1 MNIIIPMMGSG
12 KRFKDVGYSL
22 TKPLIRAH
30 GKEILMWLLDSIDC
44 KKNNVVIVAR
54 SDIESERLSERLRSK
69 YHDSV
74 SIITLQEDTL
84 GAAHTVRVALESG
97 LFDLDEPVIVCDS
110 DTFYEKG
117 HVEDLIDVGNCIFY
131 FEDVGSSPIYSYL
144 AVNGNN
150 VVKIAEKEKISN
162 FASVGTY
169 CFESGKTALTH
180 IQQVMNLGKM
190 SKGEYYISTVFQSM
204 IESGITVKSKKVRNH
219 ICLGTPAQLQG
230 FAPSRQLRVC
240 FDIDNT
246 LVSEPRIPADYSSV
260 EPISK
265 NIEFLRYLK
274 SQGHIIILQTAR
286 RMKTHSG
293 NVGRLVADIGRVT
306 FETLDKFE
314 IPFDEIY
321 FGKPYA
327 DFYIDDKGVDAYG
340 DLERL
345 TGVYQNEMIV
355 RSYNEISK
363 SSATLVKSS
372 SKESIKGE
380 LYWYLNAPGEVR
392 DFLPKLISHGEK
404 SGVTSLEI
412 ERIDGPTLSKMLVS
426 GTLQENHIVSLLD
439 SLKTF
444 HDSQVENFDVD
455 ICQNYSKKLAQR
467 YFAFGEFKNSETDRI
482 YSEINDFLK
491 NYEAAG
497 TAVRANIHGDPVFT
511 NVIIDKDNRIRLI
524 DMKGIQGN
532 TLTLTGDRN
541 YDFAKVY
548 QSLVGYDFVI
558 RKQLPEE
565 SKMSKLRN
573 LVVEASGLEE
583 RKISMLTASLLF
595 TCIPLQPETVRQDIL
610 QLVKKCM
617 MHK

>member
-1 MNIIIPMMGSG
+1 MGNG

-54 SDIESERLSERLRSK
+54 SDIESDRLSERLRSK

-97 LFDLDEPVIVCDS
+97 LFELDEPVIVCDS
-110 DTFYEKG
+110 DTFYAKG
-117 HVEDLIDVGNCIFY
+117 HVEDLNDVGNCIFY
-131 FEDVGSSPIYSYL
+131 FEDEGSSPLYSYL
-144 AVNGNN
+144 AVNGEN

-180 IQQVMNLGKM
+180 IHQIMNTGKM
-190 SKGEYYISTVFQSM
+190 SKGEYYISTVFQAM
-204 IESGITVKSKKVRNH
+204 IESGIEVKSKKVRNH

-230 FAPSRQLRVC
+230 FAPNKQLRVC

-274 SQGHIIILQTAR
+274 SQGHVIILQTAR

-327 DFYIDDKGVDAYG
+327 DFYIDDKGIDAYG

-345 TGVYQNEMIV
+345 TGVYHNEIIV
-355 RSYNEISK
+355 RSHNDIAPSG
-363 SSATLVKSS
+363 ATLVKSS
-372 SKESIKGE
+372 TKESIKGE
-380 LYWYLNAPGEVR
+380 RYWYLHAPESVK
-392 DFLPKLISHGEK
+392 DFLPKLVGHTEK
-404 SGVTSLEI
+404 TGVVSLEI

-426 GTLQENHIVSLLD
+426 GTLQKNHVKGLLD
-439 SLKTF
+439 VLDKIHTS
-444 HDSQVENFDVD
+444 DVENTEID
-455 ICQNYSKKLAQR
+455 ICQNYSKKMEQR
-467 YFAFGEFKNSETDRI
+467 YFTFGDFRTSETDEI
-482 YSEINDFLK
+482 YNKINEYLK
-491 NYEAAG
+491 WYEKSDLP
-497 TAVRANIHGDPVFT
+497 VRSNIHGDPVFT
-511 NVIIDKDNRIRLI
+511 NIIVDKNNRIRLI
-524 DMKGIQGN
+524 DMRGIQGE

-541 YDFAKVY
+541 YDFAKAY
-548 QSLVGYDFVI
+548 QSLVGYDFII
-558 RKQLPEE
+558 RKLVPEDR
-565 SKMSKLRN
+565 KLKNFRN
-573 LVVEASGLEE
+573 MIVEASGLSE
-583 RKISMLTASLLF
+583 KYLSMLAASLLF
-595 TCIPLQPETVRQDIL
+595 TCIPLQPDTVKKDIL
-610 QLVKKCM
+610 NLAKICLSIN
-617 MHK
+617 

>member
-1 MNIIIPMMGSG
+1 MNIIIPMMGNG

-22 TKPLIRAH
+22 SKPLIRAH
-30 GKEILMWLLDSIDC
+30 GKEILLWLLDSIDC

-97 LFDLDEPVIVCDS
+97 LFDLEEPVIVCDS

-117 HVEDLIDVGNCIFY
+117 HVEDLHNVGNCIFY
-131 FEDVGSSPIYSYL
+131 FEDEGSSPLYSYL
-144 AVNGNN
+144 ALNGEN

-180 IQQVMNLGKM
+180 IQQIMNTGKM
-190 SKGEYYISTVFQSM
+190 SKGEYYISTVFQAM
-204 IESGITVKSKKVRNH
+204 IESGIEVKSKKVRNH

-230 FAPSRQLRVC
+230 FAPNKQLRVC

-274 SQGHIIILQTAR
+274 SQGHVIILQTAR

-327 DFYIDDKGVDAYG
+327 DFYIDDKGIDAYG

-345 TGVYQNEMIV
+345 TGVYHNEIIV
-355 RSYNEISK
+355 RSHNDIAPSG
-363 SSATLVKSS
+363 ATLVKSS
-372 SKESIKGE
+372 TKESIKGE
-380 LYWYLNAPGEVR
+380 RYWYLHAPESVK
-392 DFLPKLISHGEK
+392 DFLPKLVGHTEK
-404 SGVTSLEI
+404 TGVVSLEI

-426 GTLQENHIVSLLD
+426 GTLQKNHVKGLLD
-439 SLKTF
+439 VLDKIHTS
-444 HDSQVENFDVD
+444 DVENTEID
-455 ICQNYSKKLAQR
+455 ICQNYSKKLEQR
-467 YFAFGEFKNSETDRI
+467 YFTFGDFRTNETDEI
-482 YSEINDFLK
+482 YNKINEYLK
-491 NYEAAG
+491 WYEKSDLP
-497 TAVRANIHGDPVFT
+497 VRSNIHGDPVFT
-511 NVIIDKDNRIRLI
+511 NIIVDKNNRIRLI
-524 DMKGIQGN
+524 DMRGIQGE

-541 YDFAKVY
+541 YDFAKAY
-548 QSLVGYDFVI
+548 QSLVGYDFII
-558 RKQLPEE
+558 RKLVPDD
-565 SKMSKLRN
+565 SKLKNFRN
-573 LVVEASGLEE
+573 MIVEASGLSE
-583 RKISMLTASLLF
+583 KHLSMLAASLLF
-595 TCIPLQPETVRQDIL
+595 TCIPLQPDTVKKDIL
-610 QLVKKCM
+610 NLAKICLSIN
-617 MHK
+617 